1 MSSPSNHLS
10 QSLLWRE
17 ILPIGLGLIALV
29 ILKLSA
35 LLPWLLRQSASEV
48 FIGLALLSG
57 IVLWIAKGIAE
68 QADGLAVVLGEP
80 YGTLVLTGSVITIEV
95 ALLAN
100 TMLMGEANP
109 TLARDSM
116 FAVLMIA
123 LTGVKGISLLVAS
136 QQQERSLTTPVQVED
151 LASRNLTG
159 SLTYINLITTMSV
172 LALIV
177 PNFSRSTEVANFSTP
192 INFVLCIVAMGVY
205 IIFLAYQVGRYRQLF
220 KEEPSQLIRVTSASE
235 FNSEN
240 SENSENSRSLVLLST
255 LLVSGLIILVFISE
269 SVGVLIET
277 GITELGLPSSIAG
290 VLVAMLILA
299 PEALNAIQAAGQ
311 GELQRTLNTLYGA
324 ALSTISLTVPAVL
337 IIGELTHTS
346 VILGLEP
353 FEMVML
359 ALTLLLVRPVSSRVN
374 GLDGI
379 MLLVVFLFW
388 IALQIA

>member
-1 MSSPSNHLS
+1 MPSTADKPHPKTILS
-10 QSLLWRE
+10 ELLP
-17 ILPIGLGLIALV
+17 LVLGLIALA
-29 ILKLSA
+29 ILHFTSLLS
-35 LLPWLLRQSASEV
+35 WLLNQPATEIL
-48 FIGLALLSG
+48 IGLAVLSG

-68 QADGLAVVLGEP
+68 QADDLAVELGEP

-100 TMLMGEANP
+100 TMLTGEANP

-136 QQQERSLTTPVQVED
+136 KQQERGLTSPVQVED
-151 LASRNLTG
+151 LASRNMTG
-159 SLTYINLITTMSV
+159 SLSYINLITTMSV

-177 PNFSRSTEVANFSTP
+177 PNFSRSTQSANFSTP
-192 INFVLCIVAMGVY
+192 INIVLCIVAMGVY
-205 IIFLAYQVGRYRQLF
+205 AIFLAYQVGSYRQLF
-220 KEEPSQLIRVTSASE
+220 MEEPSQSMRLASALQTQSDE
-235 FNSEN
+235 EGNK
-240 SENSENSRSLVLLST
+240 RALWQTST
-255 LLVSGLIILVFISE
+255 LLVIGLLILVFISE
-269 SVGVLIET
+269 SVGLLIET

-299 PEALNAIQAAGQ
+299 PEALNAIQAASQ

-337 IIGELTHTS
+337 IIGELTNTN

-359 ALTLLLVRPVSSRVN
+359 ALTLLLVRPVNSRVN
-374 GLDGI
+374 GLDGV

-388 IALQIA
+388 IALQLA

>member
-1 MSSPSNHLS
+1 MSSTAESTTSPFHWSE
-10 QSLLWRE
+10 LLP
-17 ILPIGLGLIALV
+17 LGLGLIVLA
-29 ILKLSA
+29 ILHFSS
-35 LLPWLLRQSASEV
+35 LLGWLLHQPATEV
-48 FIGLALLSG
+48 LIGLTVLSG
-57 IVLWIAKGIAE
+57 IVLWIAKGITE
-68 QADGLAVVLGEP
+68 QAEDLAVVLGEP

-100 TMLMGEANP
+100 TMLTGEANP

-116 FAVLMIA
+116 FAVLMIS

-136 QQQERSLTTPVQVED
+136 NQQERGLTSPVQVED
-151 LASRNLTG
+151 LASRNMTG

-177 PNFSRSTEVANFSTP
+177 PNFSRSTQSANFSTP
-192 INFVLCIVAMGVY
+192 LNIVLCIVATGVY
-205 IIFLAYQVGRYRQLF
+205 SIFLAYQVGSYRQLF
-220 KEEPSQLIRVTSASE
+220 MEAPSQSMRLAAALQGKTAESGSE
-235 FNSEN
+235 
-240 SENSENSRSLVLLST
+240 RPLWQIST
-255 LLVSGLIILVFISE
+255 LLVSGLLILVFISE
-269 SVGVLIET
+269 SVGKLIER
-277 GITELGLPSSIAG
+277 GISELGLPSSIAG

-299 PEALNAIQAAGQ
+299 PEALNAIQAAGK
-311 GELQRTLNTLYGA
+311 GELQRTLNTIYGA

-337 IIGELTHTS
+337 IIGELTHTN

-359 ALTLLLVRPVSSRVN
+359 ALTLLLVRPLHSRVN
-374 GLDGI
+374 GLDGV